1 MLLLID
7 TLMRDKNL
15 DDKSLYIRQ
24 TFTQRDTELDK
35 AFINREKYLIQISAE
50 EGKLLGLF
58 IKMNN
63 IKTIVEI
70 GTLYGYSSILMAR
83 ALPSDG
89 HIYTIEK
96 NNEHADIAIQNFA
109 DFKVDDKIT
118 LIRGD
123 GFKQLKELEIHSPFD
138 MIFIDADKA
147 SYTDYLDWAELHIRQ
162 KGLIIADNTLLFD
175 TVYLKSPPEWLSE
188 KSWNNMKDFNTRLA
202 NESKYYSML
211 IPTKEGMTIA
221 LKLT

>member
-1 MLLLID
+1 
-7 TLMRDKNL
+7 MRNKNL
-15 DDKSLYIRQ
+15 DNKSLYIRQ
-24 TFTQRDTELDK
+24 TFTKEYAELGK
-35 AFINREKYLIQISAE
+35 AFINKEKYLIQISAE

-83 ALPSDG
+83 ALLSDG

-96 NNEHADIAIQNFA
+96 NNEYADIAAQNFA

-118 LIRGD
+118 LMRGNGLD
-123 GFKQLKELEIHSPFD
+123 QLKKLEAHSPFD

-162 KGLIIADNTLLFD
+162 RGLIVADNTLLFD
-175 TVYLKSPPEWLSE
+175 TIYLKSSPKWLSE
-188 KSWNNMKDFNTRLA
+188 KSWHNIKDFNARLA
-202 NESKYYSML
+202 NKSKYYSML
-211 IPTKEGMTIA
+211 IPTKEGMTVA
-221 LKLT
+221 LKL

>member
-1 MLLLID
+1 
-7 TLMRDKNL
+7 MRDRNL

-24 TFTQRDTELDK
+24 TFAQEHIELDQ
-35 AFINREKYLIQISAE
+35 AFINREKYLIQVSAE

-63 IKTIVEI
+63 IKTIVEV

-83 ALPSDG
+83 ALPFDG

-96 NNEHADIAIQNFA
+96 NNEYADIAAQNFA
-109 DFKVDDKIT
+109 DFKVNDKIT

-123 GFKQLKELEIHSPFD
+123 GLKQLKELEVHSPFD

-162 KGLIIADNTLLFD
+162 RGLIIADNTLLFD
-175 TVYLKSPPEWLSE
+175 TIYLKSPPEWLSE
-188 KSWNNMKDFNTRLA
+188 KSWHNMKDFNARLA
-202 NESKYYSML
+202 NVSKYHSMI
-211 IPTKEGMTIA
+211 IPTKEGMTVA
-221 LKLT
+221 LKL

>member
-1 MLLLID
+1 
-7 TLMRDKNL
+7 MRDKNL

-24 TFTQRDTELDK
+24 TFTKEYAELSE
-35 AFINREKYLIQISAE
+35 AFINKEKYLIQISAE

-70 GTLYGYSSILMAR
+70 GTLYGYSSILMAK
-83 ALPSDG
+83 ALSSDG

-96 NNEHADIAIQNFA
+96 NNEYADIAAQNFA

-118 LIRGD
+118 LMRGNGLD
-123 GFKQLKELEIHSPFD
+123 QLKKLEAHSPLD

-162 KGLIIADNTLLFD
+162 RGLIVADNTLLFD
-175 TVYLKSPPEWLSE
+175 TIYLKSSPEWLSE
-188 KSWNNMKDFNTRLA
+188 KLWHNMKDFNARLA
-202 NESKYYSML
+202 NIKKYYSML
-211 IPTKEGMTIA
+211 IPTKEGMTVA
-221 LKLT
+221 LKL

>member
-1 MLLLID
+1 
-7 TLMRDKNL
+7 MRDKNL

-24 TFTQRDTELDK
+24 TFTKEYAELGE
-35 AFINREKYLIQISAE
+35 AFINKEKYLIQISAE
-50 EGKLLGLF
+50 EGRLLGLF

-70 GTLYGYSSILMAR
+70 GTLYGYSSILMAK

-96 NNEHADIAIQNFA
+96 SNEYADIAAQNFA

-118 LIRGD
+118 LMRGNGLD
-123 GFKQLKELEIHSPFD
+123 QLKKLEANSPLD

-162 KGLIIADNTLLFD
+162 RGLIIADNTLLFD
-175 TVYLKSPPEWLSE
+175 TIYLESPPKWLSE
-188 KSWNNMKDFNTRLA
+188 KSWYNMKDFNTRLA
-202 NESKYYSML
+202 NVKKYYSML
-211 IPTKEGMTIA
+211 IPTKEDMTIA
-221 LKLT
+221 LKLI